1 MLPDTTLFRAFEPI
15 LELGSAPIE
24 WMYYADL
31 GFHACNLVSL
41 GTSQEP
47 QR

>member
-1 MLPDTTLFRAFEPI
+1 MLPETLLFRAFEPI
-15 LELGSAPIE
+15 LGLVSPPIE
-24 WMYYADL
+24 WMYYANL

-41 GTSQEP
+41 GTSQKP